1 MEPTAEL
8 LAQLPK
14 RIATKWKE
22 RKERIASEA
31 RQLTSH
37 LAEQT
42 ALNRRAVI
50 AKLNG
55 ELSEDDF
62 IEVKN
67 AISEEKLRL
76 ESSKKALDS
85 ERGTMDET
93 LKQAERQAVDLVGTW
108 EKGNVY
114 QRQELAK
121 AFFPDGLVFSYPLG
135 FFEPAN
141 TMITIWL

>member
-14 RIATKWKE
+14 RIATKWKG

-76 ESSKKALDS
+76 ESAKKALDS
-85 ERGTMDET
+85 ERGTMDEM
-93 LKQAERQAVDLVGTW
+93 LKQAERQAVDLVGAW
-108 EKGNVY
+108 EKGNAY
-114 QRQELAK
+114 QRQE
-121 AFFPDGLVFSYPLG
+121 
-135 FFEPAN
+135 
-141 TMITIWL
+141 